1 MSKLLIIPSNTNI
14 ENTIEYT
21 DGYLFGIRNMSV
33 NMPCYIDLEE
43 LKKINKICLKNKK
56 ELFISLNKNFY
67 SKELEE
73 LKGILKEID
82 KLNIKGIFYADTA
95 LVNLKLD
102 NFFETELVWSQEH
115 LTTNFET
122 INYWNKY
129 GVNYTYVSSDVTLDE
144 INEIS
149 LNSNSKLI
157 VPIFGYFPIFTSKRQ
172 LVKNYLDA
180 FKLVDDSKINYMKKE
195 SKKYPIVDNS
205 DGTVVYSNNILN
217 GYNEYK
223 NFKNIDYV
231 TLNSFNIEEN
241 TFNKIV
247 KYYKEKKVTEEDFE
261 KLLKNLDKGFLYKET
276 IYRVKKY
283 D

>member
-73 LKGILKEID
+73 LKRILKEID

-157 VPIFGYFPIFTSKRQ
+157 VPIFGYFPIFTSKRH

-195 SKKYPIVDNS
+195 SKKYPIVDNN